1 MDTYISFSF
10 DNEFFNIS
18 DTLSCGQVFRYKSFG
33 KGYLVF
39 SLDKCAYCY
48 QTENETIIEC
58 KAEDKDYFYS
68 YFDLG
73 RDYSLIY
80 DFAKNS
86 NYQIVQD
93 ASSLGKGIR
102 ILNQE
107 KEETLFSF
115 IISQNNNIPRIKG
128 ILEKLCAS
136 LGELKYFKDEPYYAF
151 PTAYKMAESSLDFF
165 YSIGLGYRAPYIKKL
180 AEDLKK
186 GLNLNNFNALTTPYL
201 KKSLTT
207 IYGVGPKVADCV
219 AFFGYHRSDSFPVDT
234 WIEKVYR
241 ENFDGKLNGTEKI
254 SKWFVDDFKEY
265 AGYIQQ
271 YLFHYKRNLENDKNN
286 K

>member
-10 DNEFFNIS
+10 DNEFFNIK
-18 DTLSCGQVFRYKSFG
+18 DTLSCGQVFRFRPFS

-39 SLDKCAYCY
+39 SNDKCAYCY
-48 QTENETIIEC
+48 QTEKETIIEC
-58 KAEDKDYFYS
+58 NAQDKDYFYS
-68 YFDLG
+68 YFDLN

-80 DFAKNS
+80 DFAKES
-86 NYQIVQD
+86 SYQIVKD
-93 ASSLGKGIR
+93 ACSLGKGIR

-107 KEETLFSF
+107 KVETLFSF

-128 ILEKLCAS
+128 ILEKLCAN
-136 LGELKYFKDEPYYAF
+136 LGELKYFKGEPYYSF
-151 PTAYKMAESSLDFF
+151 PTAEKMAKCRLDFF

-180 AEDLKK
+180 AEDLAC
-186 GLNLNNFNALTTPYL
+186 GLDLNTLNALTTPLL
-201 KKSLTT
+201 KKALTSF
-207 IYGVGPKVADCV
+207 YGVGPKVADCV
-219 AFFGYHRSDSFPVDT
+219 TFFGYHRSDSFPVDT

-254 SKWFVDDFKEY
+254 SKWFVDEFKEY
-265 AGYIQQ
+265 SGYIQQ

-286 K
+286 G